1 MTDALPYLD
10 AATLER
16 LLPVGRA
23 VRILEDALRAGLDPE
38 ATPQRPVVDVPAGQ
52 LLLMPAAAGRYVGVK
67 AVTIAPGNPGRGLP
81 RIQGTYL
88 LLDGDTLAPLAAMDG
103 IAITSL
109 RTPAVSALAVDH
121 LAEARGGKLVV
132 FGSGPQAWGHV
143 LAFREVR
150 PITEVTVIG
159 RDLARAEALATRCR
173 TLGLPARALASGP
186 AGPAS
191 APVGSAPAPTA
202 RNHAP
207 ADSADAPS
215 SAGAPNAPGQ
225 GCVASPS
232 LPPAP
237 PAPPAST
244 APPAPTGQAPGSAT
258 EEASDA
264 PVGGR
269 PAAVGRAS
277 AHGPVV
283 SLGAPDPATRGWGDD
298 VVRAVAEA
306 DLIACCTTAREPLF
320 PGKLAR
326 DGVTVVAVGS
336 HEPGARELDGDL
348 IARATVV
355 VEARAAALEE
365 AGDVIIPIRHGT
377 TTSGHLAGNLA
388 ELIAGQVIAGPG
400 PRVFKSTGMA
410 WEDLVIA
417 AAAYEAWI

>member
-16 LLPVGRA
+16 LLPVERA
-23 VRILEDALRAGLDPE
+23 VGILEDALRAGLDPE

-67 AVTIAPGNPGRGLP
+67 AVTIAPGNPERGLP

-109 RTPAVSALAVDH
+109 RTPAVSALAVRH
-121 LAEARGGKLVV
+121 LADPQGGKLVV

-143 LAFREVR
+143 LALREVR
-150 PITEVTVIG
+150 PVTEVTIIA
-159 RDLARAEALATRCR
+159 RDLGRAESLAARCR
-173 TLGLPARALASGP
+173 TLGLPSRALASTLEP
-186 AGPAS
+186 HAAGGS
-191 APVGSAPAPTA
+191 APVGRRRQQPLSSHEPAAAAHPV
-202 RNHAP
+202 
-207 ADSADAPS
+207 S
-215 SAGAPNAPGQ
+215 GA
-225 GCVASPS
+225 
-232 LPPAP
+232 
-237 PAPPAST
+237 
-244 APPAPTGQAPGSAT
+244 
-258 EEASDA
+258 
-264 PVGGR
+264 
-269 PAAVGRAS
+269 AAVGQ
-277 AHGPVV
+277 
-283 SLGAPDPATRGWGDD
+283 
-298 VVRAVAEA
+298 AVAEA
-306 DLIACCTTAREPLF
+306 DLIVCCTTAREPLF

-336 HEPGARELDGDL
+336 HEPGARELDDDL

-355 VEARAAALEE
+355 VEARTAALAE
-365 AGDVIIPIRHGT
+365 AGDVIIPIHHGT
-377 TTSGHLAGNLA
+377 ITTGHLAGNLA
-388 ELIAGQVIAGPG
+388 ELIAGQVVAGPG

>member
-16 LLPVGRA
+16 LLPVERA

-88 LLDGDTLAPLAAMDG
+88 LLDGETLAPLAAMDG

-109 RTPAVSALAVDH
+109 RTPAVSALAVRH
-121 LAEARGGKLVV
+121 LADPRGGKLVV

-143 LAFREVR
+143 MALKEVR
-150 PITEVTVIG
+150 PVTEVTIIA
-159 RDLARAEALATRCR
+159 RDLGRAEALAARCR
-173 TLGLPARALASGP
+173 TLGLPSRALAP
-186 AGPAS
+186 ALS
-191 APVGSAPAPTA
+191 
-202 RNHAP
+202 
-207 ADSADAPS
+207 
-215 SAGAPNAPGQ
+215 GAPGGAEQGTGDRGQ
-225 GCVASPS
+225 
-232 LPPAP
+232 
-237 PAPPAST
+237 
-244 APPAPTGQAPGSAT
+244 
-258 EEASDA
+258 
-264 PVGGR
+264 
-269 PAAVGRAS
+269 
-277 AHGPVV
+277 
-283 SLGAPDPATRGWGDD
+283 
-298 VVRAVAEA
+298 AVAEA
-306 DLIACCTTAREPLF
+306 DLIVCCTTAREPLF

-336 HEPGARELDGDL
+336 HEPGARELDEDL

-355 VEARAAALEE
+355 VEARAAALVE

-377 TTSGHLAGNLA
+377 ITTGHLGNLA
-388 ELIAGQVIAGPG
+388 ELIAGQVVAGPG

>member
-16 LLPVGRA
+16 LVPVGRA
-23 VRILEDALRAGLDPE
+23 VEILEDTLRAGLDPE

-52 LLLMPAAAGRYVGVK
+52 LLLMPAAAGRYAGVK
-67 AVTIAPGNPGRGLP
+67 AVTIAPRNPERGLP

-88 LLDGDTLAPLAAMDG
+88 LLDGPTLAPLAVMDG

-109 RTPAVSALAVDH
+109 RTPAVSALAVRH
-121 LAEARGGKLVV
+121 LADPRGGKLLV

-159 RDLARAEALATRCR
+159 RDQGRAETLAARCR
-173 TLGLPARALASGP
+173 ALGLPARAV
-186 AGPAS
+186 
-191 APVGSAPAPTA
+191 PV
-202 RNHAP
+202 
-207 ADSADAPS
+207 ADA
-215 SAGAPNAPGQ
+215 A
-225 GCVASPS
+225 VA
-232 LPPAP
+232 
-237 PAPPAST
+237 
-244 APPAPTGQAPGSAT
+244 
-258 EEASDA
+258 
-264 PVGGR
+264 V
-269 PAAVGRAS
+269 
-277 AHGPVV
+277 
-283 SLGAPDPATRGWGDD
+283 
-298 VVRAVAEA
+298 AVAEA
-306 DLIACCTTAREPLF
+306 DLIACCTTARDPLF

-336 HEPGARELDGDL
+336 HEPDARELDGDL

-377 TTSGHLAGNLA
+377 ITTGHLAGNLA